1 VSDTARGLRGE
12 CRPFGPRLALVDW
25 VTVSALATAA
35 GTLVL
40 ALATF
45 AAVRSANR
53 SARVAERALLVGLR
67 PMLMVS
73 HPGDETQ
80 KVGFIDSHWLRV
92 PGGQAV
98 AEASDDTVW
107 LAISVR
113 NVGTGIAVMHG
124 WRFEPELIRSH
135 GETPNADEFTRLTRD
150 LYVPVGEEGFWQ
162 GTFRDPS
169 SPEFGG
175 AKAVADDHQPFTV
188 EILYGDVE
196 GGQRIITRFAMI
208 PRADEGWIATV
219 SRHWYVD
226 MPDPR

>member
-1 VSDTARGLRGE
+1 V
-12 CRPFGPRLALVDW
+12 PVDW
-25 VTVSALATAA
+25 VTISALATAA

-67 PMLMVS
+67 PMLMPS
-73 HPGDETQ
+73 RLQDATQ
-80 KVGFIDSHWLRV
+80 KVGYMDSHWLSL
-92 PGGQAV
+92 PGGCAV
-98 AEASDDTVW
+98 AEASDDAVW

-124 WRFEPELIRSH
+124 WRFNPERVLSH
-135 GETPNADEFTRLTRD
+135 GESPNPGEFTRLTRD
-150 LYVPVGEEGFWQ
+150 LYVPIGEEGFWQ

-169 SPEFGG
+169 SPEFVT
-175 AKAVADDHQPFTV
+175 AKAVADNHGPFTV
-188 EILYGDVE
+188 EVLYGDVE
-196 GGQRIITRFAMI
+196 GGQRMVTRFAAT
-208 PRADEGWIATV
+208 PRSDSGWIATV

>member
-1 VSDTARGLRGE
+1 
-12 CRPFGPRLALVDW
+12 VDW

-67 PMLMVS
+67 PMLMPS
-73 HPGDETQ
+73 RLQDSTQ
-80 KVGFIDSHWLRV
+80 KVGYADSHWLSL
-92 PGGQAV
+92 PGGCGI
-98 AEASDDTVW
+98 AEASDDAVW

-124 WRFEPELIRSH
+124 WRFQPELVRSQ
-135 GETPNADEFTRLTRD
+135 GETPNLDEFTRLTRD
-150 LYVPVGEEGFWQ
+150 LYIPIGEEGFWQ
-162 GTFRDPS
+162 GAFRDRS
-169 SPEFGG
+169 APEF
-175 AKAVADDHQPFTV
+175 AVAKDVADNHKPFTV

-196 GGQRIITRFAMI
+196 GGQRIISRFAMT
-208 PRADEGWIATV
+208 PRAEEGWIAVV